1 MTDSYG
7 KSSTATRTIF
17 VTFDGKAP
25 KTNNQPSTTENQPE
39 NQSQVTSAASSPST
53 SNFELSTLSTSL
65 SRGST
70 GSEVTK
76 LQTFLISQNLL
87 TPSQATGYFGPATEK
102 AVRTFQINQQIP
114 NDPGSSVPY
123 GSGFVG
129 QRTLARINQLI
140 TQNLQLTTG
149 NGGASSPSV
158 SSPVPPLG
166 TLNLSLGTSSSTPT
180 LTRDQLIASLKAQI
194 IAIQQ
199 QLVVLLQE
207 LVRVRM
213 GEGVTN

>member
-7 KSSTATRTIF
+7 KSATATRTIF
-17 VTFDGKAP
+17 VTFDGKP
-25 KTNNQPSTTENQPE
+25 PTVT
-39 NQSQVTSAASSPST
+39 TSAQNTLPPTGQVPSVASPSSPST

-76 LQTFLISQNLL
+76 LQTFLLSQGLL
-87 TPSQATGYFGPATEK
+87 TSSQTTGYFGPATEK
-102 AVRTFQINQQIP
+102 AVRTFQVNQQIP

-129 QRTLARINQLI
+129 QRTLARINQMI
-140 TQNLQLTTG
+140 QQ
-149 NGGASSPSV
+149 GGSSSSVSSSPSV

-180 LTRDQLIASLKAQI
+180 LTREELIAQLKAQI

-207 LVRVRM
+207 LIKVRM

>member
-7 KSSTATRTIF
+7 KSATAIRTIF

-25 KTNNQPSTTENQPE
+25 LAASSAQSGLPLTGQVPSVASP
-39 NQSQVTSAASSPST
+39 SSPST
-53 SNFELSTLSTSL
+53 SNLELSTLSTPL

-102 AVRTFQINQQIP
+102 AVRTFQVNQQIP

-129 QRTLARINQLI
+129 QRTLARINQMI
-140 TQNLQLTTG
+140 QQ
-149 NGGASSPSV
+149 GGSSSSVSSSPSLN
-158 SSPVPPLG
+158 PVPS
-166 TLNLSLGTSSSTPT
+166 TLNTSP
-180 LTRDQLIASLKAQI
+180 LTREELIAQLKAQI

-207 LVRVRM
+207 LIKVRM
-213 GEGVTN
+213 GER